1 MTDDKTFKTVFS
13 QVQTQ
18 RNSQKSI
25 TITTS
30 KGSTDDILKGYQ
42 IESFYHQG
50 NFSRETTQKSCEA
63 VIWIP
68 LEWGPGIAAAL
79 LADDVD
85 ALDAQSKHHKTELDF
100 LRDKIDKL
108 KDENSELRMKVARR
122 DVYQRQETESVAKL
136 KMENALMRELLGGKA

>member
-13 QVQTQ
+13 QVQVQ
-18 RNSQKSI
+18 RNSQLNI

-30 KGSTDDILKGYQ
+30 RDFTDDILKGYQ

-50 NFSRETTQKSCEA
+50 NFTRETTHKSCEA

-68 LEWGPGIAAAL
+68 LEWGPEIAAAL

-85 ALDAQSKHHKTELDF
+85 ALDAQSKHHKTELGF
-100 LRDKIDKL
+100 LRDKIEKL
-108 KDENSELRMKVARR
+108 KSENSELRRSPRR

-136 KMENALMRELLGGKA
+136 RTENALMRELLGGKA